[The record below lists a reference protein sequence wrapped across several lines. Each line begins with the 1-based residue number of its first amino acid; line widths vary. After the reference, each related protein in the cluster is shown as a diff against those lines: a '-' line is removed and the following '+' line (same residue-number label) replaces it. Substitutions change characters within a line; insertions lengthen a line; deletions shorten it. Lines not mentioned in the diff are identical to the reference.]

1 MSSSSSSSHTTVTY
15 TCVSSDDDLPSW
27 GIPFMEAYEPEAPLS
42 LVYAL
47 EYPEYLA
54 PSDDEIAPTEDQ
66 PLPPSPISLS
76 PGYITDSEPIEDGPD
91 EDPEMDP
98 VDYAGNKEEEEE
110 HLALADSALSVPDS
124 VPSVEETKPFKT
136 DESTATPP
144 PLRSPQ
150 TVIPLPRTGLR
161 MARKMRARIT
171 TPSQRFEI
179 GESSAAAAARQP
191 RSALLSWILRPPFM
205 RSRRV
210 WLIWLLGIGG
220 IVRSSIRVT
229 RKHRMIKPYYGIVFL
244 QLRAEIRVLQAET
257 YNNIGETVGHDAA
270 YGMPWKTLMKMI
282 TDKYCP
288 RSEIKKLEVEI

>member
-1 MSSSSSSSHTTVTY
+1 
-15 TCVSSDDDLPSW
+15 
-27 GIPFMEAYEPEAPLS
+27 MEAYEPEAPLS

-54 PSDDEIAPTEDQ
+54 PSDDEITPTEDQ

-76 PGYITDSEPIEDGPD
+76 PGYITDSEPIKDGLD

-98 VDYAGNKEEEEE
+98 VDYVGNKEEEEE
-110 HLALADSALSVPDS
+110 HLALADSALFVPDS

-191 RSALLSWILRPPFM
+191 GRDSKEFYTRHQEAQDDKALLRTCISTLASESVADALAAYEANR
-205 RSRRV
+205 
-210 WLIWLLGIGG
+210 GKG
-220 IVRSSIRVT
+220 
-229 RKHRMIKPYYGIVFL
+229 
-244 QLRAEIRVLQAET
+244 
-257 YNNIGETVGHDAA
+257 NGHDSHDS
-270 YGMPWKTLMKMI
+270 GSGKRRLMPTARMCTYKDFLNCQPLNFKGTEGVTGL
-282 TDKYCP
+282 T
-288 RSEIKKLEVEI
+288 